1 MTGLDAPVYTESATR
16 REPRQIPLS
25 HVSVEVGHLYMQDFV
40 QGDDRIRAQF
50 RKVKP
55 WLDATR
61 KALEED
67 VVGVP
72 PRLSTCFLIDDYFR
86 PNDTKPAEVID
97 RLERIAEESG
107 FVIDY
112 LAREAGCFEADG
124 IPLAAMT
131 AARLLPEPPVGTTGS
146 RPPVQDT
153 GWLCNGERSPDNSGG
168 VQAMMPAIAWKPA
181 VEFGRRNHS
190 IFLDVELWRDWVER
204 IDGVDHPRR
213 LWSCPFLASVW
224 QLLRLGVLRYE
235 GEPVA
240 EPSQLFGKQPR
251 ELPEQWSDLPAV
263 VQLSER
269 AAPFSAYRTMSVLP
283 QAYLGIEHAVRVI
296 LRHLD
301 IDEPVIKKTIER
313 GAKDGITVPREL
325 STRVS
330 HIFIEAPVA
339 GSPW

>member
-16 REPRQIPLS
+16 REPRQVPLS
-25 HVSVEVGHLYMQDFV
+25 HVSVEVGHLYMQDFIK
-40 QGDDRIRAQF
+40 GDDRIRAQF

-61 KALEED
+61 AALKDD
-67 VVGVP
+67 VKGVA

-86 PNDTKPAEVID
+86 PNDTKPAEVIG
-97 RLERIAEESG
+97 RLVRIAKEFD

-124 IPLAAMT
+124 IPLAEIT
-131 AARLLPEPPVGTTGS
+131 AAMLLPEPPVGTTGS
-146 RPPVQDT
+146 RPPVQES
-153 GWLCNGERSPDNSGG
+153 GWLCNGERSPNNGGG
-168 VQAMMPAIAWKPA
+168 VQAMMPVTAWKPA

-190 IFLDVELWRDWVER
+190 IFLDVELWRDWIEKVE
-204 IDGVDHPRR
+204 GVDRPQR

-240 EPSQLFGKQPR
+240 EPRRLSG

-263 VQLSER
+263 LQLSER

-296 LRHLD
+296 LSHLD
-301 IDEPVIKKTIER
+301 IDESVIVNTIKR
-313 GAKDGITVPREL
+313 AAKDGITVPREL

-330 HIFIEAPVA
+330 HIFVEAPVA